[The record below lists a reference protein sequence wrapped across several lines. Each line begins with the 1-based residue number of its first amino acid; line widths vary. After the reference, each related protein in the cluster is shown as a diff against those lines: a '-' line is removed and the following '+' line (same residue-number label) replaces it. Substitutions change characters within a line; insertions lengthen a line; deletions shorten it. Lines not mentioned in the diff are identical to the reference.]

1 VPLSWSP
8 RDKGAKSLSQCIAIP
23 RNEKERLEALA
34 GLRMLDTPP
43 EERFDRII
51 RLAAR
56 IFEVPISY
64 ISLVDARRQWFKAR
78 HGIALTQTPRAVSFC
93 SHAILRDEPLI
104 VPDLAADFR
113 FANSPLVTD
122 EPRARFYAGVPLAI
136 GDARV
141 GTLCILDTK
150 PRALSDR
157 EVQILRDLAALAES
171 ELQRPPEP
179 PAASPGG

>member
-1 VPLSWSP
+1 MPLSWSP

-23 RNEKERLEALA
+23 RNEKERLKTLHAL
-34 GLRMLDTPP
+34 RILDTPS

-56 IFEVPISY
+56 IFEVPICY
-64 ISLVDARRQWFKAR
+64 LSLVDSQRQWFKAR
-78 HGIALTQTPRAVSFC
+78 QGISLVETPRAVSFC
-93 SHAILRDEPLI
+93 SHAILHSEPLI

-113 FANSPLVTD
+113 FAGSPLVTD
-122 EPRARFYAGVPLAI
+122 EPHARFYAGVPLAI

-157 EVQILRDLAALAES
+157 EVQILRDLAGIAES
-171 ELQRPPEP
+171 ELQRPPAP